1 MVIGNVLVG
10 RVSALPGRVSK
21 EECSWRPRSDF
32 SVDRLVLPLRYTQRP
47 LTVKEC
53 GVGGS
58 GSCGRLLK
66 VLLLLVLQVTTLEI
80 YESACFSGK
89 RLNQGGHLSL
99 GVSAESSSPVIVV
112 ATMHG
117 EWRRQ

>member
-47 LTVKEC
+47 LAVKEC
-53 GVGGS
+53 GVGWQW
-58 GSCGRLLK
+58 
-66 VLLLLVLQVTTLEI
+66 VLWTAPEGA
-80 YESACFSGK
+80 SAAGAPSD
-89 RLNQGGHLSL
+89 H
-99 GVSAESSSPVIVV
+99 P
-112 ATMHG
+112 
-117 EWRRQ
+117 